1 MARDIS
7 LTRAAA
13 ILGTLLGAL
22 LDAGCK
28 ESLAPTPI
36 TVTGVSPA
44 IGAGFLHT
52 CGLASTGAASC
63 WGDNSK
69 GQVGSDPIGSL
80 ILIPVAVSG
89 GRTFSALA
97 AGWTHNCGLTSAGA
111 AYCWGYNAYGQLGNG
126 STTNTLTPV
135 AVSGGL
141 SFSAIATGGGHTCG
155 LTNAGAAYCWG
166 YNAYG
171 ELGNGSTT
179 NSLTPVAASGG
190 LSFSSITTGDGHTC
204 GITAAGAAYC
214 WGYNG
219 YGQLGNSLG
228 GDSSVPVAV
237 FRWP

>member
-13 ILGTLLGAL
+13 IFGTLLGAL

-28 ESLAPTPI
+28 ESVAPTPI

-111 AYCWGYNAYGQLGNG
+111 AYCWGDNSIGQLGNGSTTSSSTPVPVFGGLSFNALATGGAHSCALTSTGAAYCWGYNAYGQLGNG
-126 STTNTLTPV
+126 STTSSSTPV
-135 AVSGGL
+135 AISGGL
-141 SFSAIATGGGHTCG
+141 SFSALALGGHHTCW
-155 LTNAGAAYCWG
+155 LTSAGAAYCC
-166 YNAYG
+166 
-171 ELGNGSTT
+171 
-179 NSLTPVAASGG
+179 
-190 LSFSSITTGDGHTC
+190 I
-204 GITAAGAAYC
+204 
-214 WGYNG
+214 
-219 YGQLGNSLG
+219 
-228 GDSSVPVAV
+228 
-237 FRWP
+237 

>member
-1 MARDIS
+1 MAREIS

-28 ESLAPTPI
+28 ESVAPTPI

-97 AGWTHNCGLTSAGA
+97 AGSPAPGPPTAGA
-111 AYCWGYNAYGQLGNG
+111 
-126 STTNTLTPV
+126 TTPPASSATARLPTAQHRSPFP
-135 AVSGGL
+135 GL
-141 SFSAIATGGGHTCG
+141 
-155 LTNAGAAYCWG
+155 
-166 YNAYG
+166 
-171 ELGNGSTT
+171 
-179 NSLTPVAASGG
+179 
-190 LSFSSITTGDGHTC
+190 
-204 GITAAGAAYC
+204 
-214 WGYNG
+214 
-219 YGQLGNSLG
+219 
-228 GDSSVPVAV
+228 
-237 FRWP
+237 

>member
-28 ESLAPTPI
+28 ESVAPTPI

-111 AYCWGYNAYGQLGNG
+111 AYCWGDNSTGQLGNGSTSNSSTPVAVSGGLSFSALALGGHLSCGLTSAGAAYCWGYNAYGELGNG

-141 SFSAIATGGGHTCG
+141 SFSNITTGGGHTCG
-155 LTNAGAAYCWG
+155 LTNARSEERRVGKEW
-166 YNAYG
+166 
-171 ELGNGSTT
+171 
-179 NSLTPVAASGG
+179 
-190 LSFSSITTGDGHTC
+190 
-204 GITAAGAAYC
+204 
-214 WGYNG
+214 
-219 YGQLGNSLG
+219 
-228 GDSSVPVAV
+228 
-237 FRWP
+237 R

>member
-28 ESLAPTPI
+28 ESVAPTPI

-111 AYCWGYNAYGQLGNG
+111 AYCWGDNSTGQLGNG
-126 STTNTLTPV
+126 STSNSSTPV
-135 AVSGGL
+135 PVSGAL
-141 SFSAIATGGGHTCG
+141 SF
-155 LTNAGAAYCWG
+155 NALALGAG
-166 YNAYG
+166 
-171 ELGNGSTT
+171 
-179 NSLTPVAASGG
+179 
-190 LSFSSITTGDGHTC
+190 
-204 GITAAGAAYC
+204 
-214 WGYNG
+214 
-219 YGQLGNSLG
+219 
-228 GDSSVPVAV
+228 
-237 FRWP
+237 